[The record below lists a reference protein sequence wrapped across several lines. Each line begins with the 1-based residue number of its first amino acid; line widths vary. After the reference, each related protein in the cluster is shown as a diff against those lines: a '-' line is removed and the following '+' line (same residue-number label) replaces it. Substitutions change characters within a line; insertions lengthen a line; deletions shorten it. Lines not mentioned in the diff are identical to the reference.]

1 VLTQASCTNIIFNLK
16 FNNLQFFFTMFKQL
30 LLLAAATP
38 FLCNPMP
45 LLEDRQTSSC
55 ATGVHIIVARASGE
69 QQGEGI
75 IGQVATDVVN
85 QIPGSD
91 SVAVDYPATLE
102 NYESSESQGVTAMAN
117 LIEQYTSSCPNSKI
131 VLMGY
136 SQVCKNVRFKTL
148 PLIEV
153 CRARKSLPIP

>member
-1 VLTQASCTNIIFNLK
+1 
-16 FNNLQFFFTMFKQL
+16 MFKQL
-30 LLLAAATP
+30 MFLAVATP
-38 FLCNPMP
+38 ILCNPVP

-55 ATGVHIIVARASGE
+55 VTGVHIIVARASGE

-75 IGQVATDVVN
+75 IGQVASNVVN

-91 SVAVDYPATLE
+91 SIAVNYPATLY
-102 NYESSESQGVTAMAN
+102 NYQSSESQGVTAMTN

-136 SQVCKNVRFKTL
+136 SQVRRNTFGSIFFWLLTCVGRSSDCGYVDWK
-148 PLIEV
+148 
-153 CRARKSLPIP
+153 